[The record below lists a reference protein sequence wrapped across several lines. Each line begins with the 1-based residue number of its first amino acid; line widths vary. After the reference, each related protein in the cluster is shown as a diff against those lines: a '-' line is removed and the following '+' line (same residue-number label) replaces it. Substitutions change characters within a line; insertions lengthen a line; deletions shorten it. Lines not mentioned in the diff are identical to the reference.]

1 MSRKEAIDKEET
13 TEEFKEMTFLEH
25 LEELRWTIIKSL
37 IGIVIASIIS
47 WIFIEQIVNDILLYP
62 AIRSGIKLQNLKP
75 FGQLFLYFQVAM
87 MSGVILS
94 LPWIVYQ
101 IWKFIEPALHKHEK
115 KYVSLIVIFTSFSFI
130 VGALFAY
137 FVMLPYSLNFA
148 FTFGTSEIEN
158 RFAIDEYLSIVI
170 SMIILSGIVFELPML
185 SFFLT
190 KIGLL
195 NPTILRKYWRY
206 AVVIIL
212 IVAAI
217 ITPTVDPVSQSLL
230 AIPLFLL
237 YEISIWVSKISMR
250 KKSEG

>member
-1 MSRKEAIDKEET
+1 MSRKERIEQT
-13 TEEFKEMTFLEH
+13 TEDEFKEMTFLEH
-25 LEELRWTIIKSL
+25 LEELRWTIINSL
-37 IGIVIASIIS
+37 IGIVVAAILS
-47 WIFIEQIVNDILLYP
+47 WIFIDRIINDILLYP
-62 AIRSGIKLQNLKP
+62 ATRYGIKLQNLRP

-87 MSGVILS
+87 MSGIILS

-115 KYVSLIVIFTSFSFI
+115 KYVSLIVLFTTFSFI
-130 VGALFAY
+130 LGALFAY

-148 FTFGTSEIEN
+148 FSFGSEAIEN

-190 KIGLL
+190 KLGILT
-195 NPTILRKYWRY
+195 PTILRRYWRY
-206 AVVIIL
+206 AIVLIL
-212 IVAAI
+212 ILAAI